1 MNTAETQFIQQ
12 ELVHCLTGFQTITL
26 REMEAVELMS
36 RFDSKYIFNRSLLT
50 GFLQQLQPNYKVLT
64 IDSLPLFR
72 YENVYFDT
80 PELKSYTD
88 HHNGKA
94 GRYKVRLR
102 KYADTDKSY
111 LEVKRKTN
119 KGQTLKSRMIVQG
132 LSRELTPEQLNFTKS
147 QLGGTDL
154 TLQPQLTNNFS
165 RLTLVNAIDRE
176 RVTIDLMIHFSHD
189 KAEKTLDDLVIAEV
203 KQHRLTSLSMFKK
216 LMQSNRI
223 FPTGF
228 SKYCLGTLLTHTG
241 IKYNRFKPKLTA
253 LNKICNV
260 AD

>member
-12 ELVHCLTGFQTITL
+12 ELLQCLSGFQSISL

-50 GFLQQLQPNYKVLT
+50 GFLQELQPNYKVLT

-72 YENVYFDT
+72 YENLYFDT
-80 PELKSYTD
+80 AELKSYTD

-102 KYADTDKSY
+102 KYTDTNKSY
-111 LEVKRKTN
+111 LEVKKKTN
-119 KGQTLKSRMIVQG
+119 KGQTLKSRMSVQG
-132 LSRELTPEQLNFTKS
+132 INRELTAEQLDFTIS
-147 QLGGTDL
+147 QLGGPDI
-154 TLQPQLTNNFS
+154 TLLPQLTNNFS
-165 RLTLVNAIDRE
+165 RLTLVNEKDRE

-189 KAEKTLDDLVIAEV
+189 EAEKSLDDLVIAEV
-203 KQHRLTSLSMFKK
+203 KQHRITSLSAFKK
-216 LMQSNRI
+216 LMQANRI

-228 SKYCLGTLLTHTG
+228 SKYCLGTLLTHSG